1 MSGYL
6 YRSMQQLSRPS
17 QNINH
22 VRTTA
27 RRFTASSRQSAN
39 IDPRFQR
46 MLYQRFA
53 QSARNGEAKAMMK
66 SPAVKYGGGIVVVGG
81 TAYYVTHLEK
91 VELTGR
97 RRFMNVSPQTETA
110 AAEETYQAILQQ
122 FGNKMLPASHPSAR
136 MVNTVAKR
144 LIRVS
149 GLKDLAWEVHVI
161 DSPEANAF
169 VIPGGKIF
177 VFSGLLPVAKTPD
190 GLASVLG
197 HEIGH
202 QVARHTAE
210 QMSMSPISQVLSL
223 GLTFVLA
230 QLTGSGDL
238 AMGLGR
244 GITTLALD
252 NPYSRNMETEADYI
266 GLRLMSQACYNPEEA
281 KAVWQRME
289 AAAQGQV
296 PQFLSTHP
304 SNQSRIA
311 YIESKMA
318 EAQQI
323 RASSD
328 CRASV
333 DNFDRGM
340 RELQQKQG
348 YAKF

>member
-1 MSGYL
+1 
-6 YRSMQQLSRPS
+6 
-17 QNINH
+17 
-22 VRTTA
+22 
-27 RRFTASSRQSAN
+27 
-39 IDPRFQR
+39 

-53 QSARNGEAKAMMK
+53 QSVRGKNGR
-66 SPAVKYGGGIVVVGG
+66 AVWKTPGFQYGGGVVVVGG
-81 TAYYVTHLEK
+81 TMYYVSHLEK

-97 RRFMNVSPQTETA
+97 RRFMNVSARTETA

-122 FGNKMLPASHPSAR
+122 YGNKMLPASHPHAKT
-136 MVNTVAKR
+136 VITVAKR
-144 LIRVS
+144 LIQVS
-149 GLKDLAWEVHVI
+149 GLKGLDWEVHVI

-210 QMSMSPISQVLSL
+210 QMSMNPISQVLTL
-223 GLTFVLA
+223 GLTLVLA
-230 QLTGSGDL
+230 QVTGSGDL

-252 NPYSRNMETEADYI
+252 NPYSRHMETEADYI
-266 GLRLMSQACYNPEEA
+266 GLRLMAQACYNPEEA
-281 KAVWQRME
+281 KAVWMRME

-304 SNQSRIA
+304 SNKSRIA

-318 EAQQI
+318 EAKEI
-323 RASSD
+323 RASSN

-333 DNFDRGM
+333 DSFDSGM
-340 RELQQKQG
+340 RELQKKQG